1 MGEISDRVNLPWERK
16 TSQYCGAAEA
26 IGVFLFVF
34 TGCGAAISAGGG
46 LYPIAFAFG
55 LATMVLVFA
64 TADISGGHLNPAVS
78 IAFLVTQVDPKFT
91 VVKCIVW
98 ILCQCAG
105 AIFGALFLKAL
116 TPDAFHATHLGC
128 NDIGGISAAQAI
140 FIEVITTFSLV
151 ITVFSNAVTAA
162 SPANGNIAPIPI
174 GFAVVLGILATGN
187 LSGGSMNPARSIGP
201 AVASG
206 YWHVHYVYWIGPIIG
221 AICAGLLWKY
231 VFMESHPGYAKLD
244 Q

>member
-1 MGEISDRVNLPWERK
+1 MGVLDIPRHRVNLQMSGEGENFKVLVRGG
-16 TSQYCGAAEA
+16 CAEA

-55 LATMVLVFA
+55 LAIMVLVFA

-140 FIEVITTFSLV
+140 FIEVITTFTLV

-162 SPANGNIAPIPI
+162 SPANGNIAPI
-174 GFAVVLGILATGN
+174 
-187 LSGGSMNPARSIGP
+187 S
-201 AVASG
+201 
-206 YWHVHYVYWIGPIIG
+206 IGPIIG
-221 AICAGLLWKY
+221 AICAGLLWKF
-231 VFMESHPGYAKLD
+231 VFMESHPGYAKID